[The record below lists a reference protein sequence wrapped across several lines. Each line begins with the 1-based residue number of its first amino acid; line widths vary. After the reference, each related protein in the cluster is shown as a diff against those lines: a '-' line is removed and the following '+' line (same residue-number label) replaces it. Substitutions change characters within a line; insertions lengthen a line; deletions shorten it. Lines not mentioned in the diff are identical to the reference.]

1 MSPSAP
7 MPKMAWVG
15 TNGLN
20 AWVIVLSGELS
31 MVRVPEAEEFEFEF
45 DEPVE
50 LLDPHAAAPAARRAA
65 AVTAASFLWPRNLE
79 FILVFLS
86 VKRSRAPDFCGDGLA
101 RHVPPPCDCA
111 RMPGAATSSRQQA
124 AARTAETRRSGGSSV
139 RQRSSA
145 SGQRALNGHPVA
157 ARPAPAGLRPPAAVP
172 GALPPGAVP
181 PRSALPRLSGSGAEA
196 TSSWV

>member
-31 MVRVPEAEEFEFEF
+31 MMRVPEAEEFEFEF

-86 VKRSRAPDFCGDGLA
+86 VKKVEGPRFLC
-101 RHVPPPCDCA
+101 
-111 RMPGAATSSRQQA
+111 
-124 AARTAETRRSGGSSV
+124 RRSSSSCPTPLRLRKDAGRGDVEPPAGG
-139 RQRSSA
+139 RAYRGDAPQRRIVGTA
-145 SGQRALNGHPVA
+145 AVIGQRA
-157 ARPAPAGLRPPAAVP
+157 P
-172 GALPPGAVP
+172 GAERAAGDRRAGA
-181 PRSALPRLSGSGAEA
+181 RGLAAGRGGARCGA
-196 TSSWV
+196 TGHGAA

>member
-31 MVRVPEAEEFEFEF
+31 MMRVPEAEEFEFEF

-50 LLDPHAAAPAARRAA
+50 LLDEHAPTPAARSAA

-79 FILVFLS
+79 FILVSCRL
-86 VKRSRAPDFCGDGLA
+86 KGRG
-101 RHVPPPCDCA
+101 PPIS
-111 RMPGAATSSRQQA
+111 AATA
-124 AARTAETRRSGGSSV
+124 
-139 RQRSSA
+139 
-145 SGQRALNGHPVA
+145 
-157 ARPAPAGLRPPAAVP
+157 
-172 GALPPGAVP
+172 
-181 PRSALPRLSGSGAEA
+181 
-196 TSSWV
+196 

>member
-31 MVRVPEAEEFEFEF
+31 MMRVPEAEEFEF

-50 LLDPHAAAPAARRAA
+50 LLDEHAPAPAARSAA
-65 AVTAASFLWPRNLE
+65 ATTAASFLWPGNLE
-79 FILVFLS
+79 IILVFLS
-86 VKRSRAPDFCGDGLA
+86 VERSRAPRFLREGLR

-145 SGQRALNGHPVA
+145 SGHRALNGQP
-157 ARPAPAGLRPPAAVP
+157 
-172 GALPPGAVP
+172 
-181 PRSALPRLSGSGAEA
+181 
-196 TSSWV
+196 

>member
-31 MVRVPEAEEFEFEF
+31 MMRVPEAEEFEFEF

-79 FILVFLS
+79 IILGFLS
-86 VKRSRAPDFCGDGLA
+86 VEGRVPPDFCE
-101 RHVPPPCDCA
+101 
-111 RMPGAATSSRQQA
+111 
-124 AARTAETRRSGGSSV
+124 TA
-139 RQRSSA
+139 
-145 SGQRALNGHPVA
+145 
-157 ARPAPAGLRPPAAVP
+157 
-172 GALPPGAVP
+172 
-181 PRSALPRLSGSGAEA
+181 
-196 TSSWV
+196 

>member
-31 MVRVPEAEEFEFEF
+31 IVRVPVAEEFEFEF

-65 AVTAASFLWPRNLE
+65 AATAASVLWPRNLE
-79 FILVFLS
+79 FILVS
-86 VKRSRAPDFCGDGLA
+86 CPSKGRG
-101 RHVPPPCDCA
+101 PPIS
-111 RMPGAATSSRQQA
+111 AAT
-124 AARTAETRRSGGSSV
+124 V
-139 RQRSSA
+139 
-145 SGQRALNGHPVA
+145 
-157 ARPAPAGLRPPAAVP
+157 
-172 GALPPGAVP
+172 
-181 PRSALPRLSGSGAEA
+181 
-196 TSSWV
+196 